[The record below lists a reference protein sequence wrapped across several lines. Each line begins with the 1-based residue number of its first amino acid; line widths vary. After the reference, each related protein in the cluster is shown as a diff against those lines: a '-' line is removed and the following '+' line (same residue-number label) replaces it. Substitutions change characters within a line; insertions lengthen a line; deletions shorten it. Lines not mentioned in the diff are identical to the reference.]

1 MFNFSSAVTYFHI
14 KTNSK
19 LTDKQR
25 TTLLN
30 IKKYYIVNID
40 TNNVKPRKGL
50 FEDPNPKDLLSV
62 T

>member
-1 MFNFSSAVTYFHI
+1 MFSFSSAFTYFQI
-14 KTNSK
+14 KTNAK

-30 IKKYYIVNID
+30 IKKYYVVNID
-40 TNNVKPRKGL
+40 TNVRPRKGL
-50 FEDPNPKDLLSV
+50 FEDPNLADLLSV